1 MARLILIR
9 HGESEGN
16 RDRVFTLTP
25 AVGLTDR
32 GREQCRAAAAWIAA
46 RYAPRRIVASPF
58 VRAQQTAEELAQV
71 LGVPVEIEH
80 DLRERSYGELAGQ
93 PYSILQSR
101 TDFDPNEYWV
111 WRPPGGETL
120 VEVARRAG
128 AVLDRIADAAP
139 EDDTVVVSHGA
150 TMMSLWWHVTGA
162 WREGRVARNA
172 GIVVAEH
179 RAGRWQSA
187 AMAEAAMTETE

>member
-16 RDRVFTLTP
+16 RARVFTLTP
-25 AVGLTDR
+25 AVPLTDR
-32 GREQCRAAAAWIAA
+32 GREQCRAAATWIAT
-46 RYAPRRIVASPF
+46 RYAPQRIVASPF
-58 VRAQQTAEELAQV
+58 VRAQQTAEELARV
-71 LGVPVEIEH
+71 LRVPVEIEH
-80 DLRERSYGELAGQ
+80 DLRERNYGELAGQ
-93 PYSILQSR
+93 PYSSLQSR
-101 TDFDPNEYWV
+101 TDFEPNQYWL

-128 AVLDRIADAAP
+128 AVLDRLVHAAP
-139 EDDTVVVSHGA
+139 EDDIVVVSHGA
-150 TMMSLWWHVTGA
+150 TIMSLWWHITGA

-187 AMAEAAMTETE
+187 SVPDLE

>member
-25 AVGLTDR
+25 AVPLTDR
-32 GREQCRAAAAWIAA
+32 GREQVRAAAAWIAA
-46 RYAPRRIVASPF
+46 RYVPSRIVASPF
-58 VRAQQTAEELAQV
+58 VRAQQTAEELARI
-71 LGVPVEIEH
+71 LAVPIEIEH

-93 PYSILQSR
+93 PYSILQTR
-101 TDFDPNEYWV
+101 ADFDPSAYWL

-120 VEVARRAG
+120 IEVAGRAG
-128 AVLDRIADAAP
+128 TVLDRLAAAAP
-139 EDDTVVVSHGA
+139 EDDIVVVSHGA

-179 RAGRWQSA
+179 RAGRWHSA
-187 AMAEAAMTETE
+187 AVAEIE

>member
-9 HGESEGN
+9 HGQSEGN

-25 AVGLTDR
+25 AVPLTDR
-32 GREQCRAAAAWIAA
+32 GREQVRAAAAWIAA

-58 VRAQQTAEELAQV
+58 VRAQQTAEELSSV
-71 LGVPVEIEH
+71 LGVPIEIEE
-80 DLRERSYGELAGQ
+80 DLRERNYGALAGQ

-101 TDFDPNEYWV
+101 ADFDPSAYWL

-120 VEVARRAG
+120 VEVAQRAG
-128 AVLDRIADAAP
+128 AVLDRIAAGAP

-179 RAGRWQSA
+179 RDGRWQSA
-187 AMAEAAMTETE
+187 AVAEVE

>member
-9 HGESEGN
+9 HGQSEGN

-25 AVGLTDR
+25 AVPLTDH
-32 GREQCRAAAAWIAA
+32 GRVQARAAGRWIAD
-46 RYAPRRIVASPF
+46 RYAPRKIVASPF

-71 LGVPVEIEH
+71 LDVPIEIEH
-80 DLRERSYGELAGQ
+80 DLRERSYGDLAGQ
-93 PYSILQSR
+93 PYSILQAR
-101 TDFDPNEYWV
+101 TDFDPTTYWL

-120 VEVARRAG
+120 IEVAQRAG
-128 AVLDRIADAAP
+128 AVLDRLVEAAP
-139 EDDTVVVSHGA
+139 EDDMIVVSHGA

-187 AMAEAAMTETE
+187 AMAEAATTDTE

>member
-16 RDRVFTLTP
+16 RDRVFTLTS
-25 AVGLTDR
+25 AVPLTDR
-32 GREQCRAAAAWIAA
+32 GREQVRAAASWIAA
-46 RYAPRRIVASPF
+46 RYVPRRIVASPF
-58 VRAQQTAEELAQV
+58 VRAQQTADELAAV
-71 LGVPVEIEH
+71 LAVPIEVEV

-93 PYSILQSR
+93 PYAILQTR
-101 TDFDPNEYWV
+101 TDFDPGAYWL

-120 VEVARRAG
+120 IEVARRAG
-128 AVLDRIADAAP
+128 AVLDRLAAASP
-139 EDDTVVVSHGA
+139 EDDVVVVSHGA

-172 GIVVAEH
+172 GIVVVEH
-179 RAGRWQSA
+179 REGRWQSA
-187 AMAEAAMTETE
+187 AVAEIE

>member
-1 MARLILIR
+1 MARLIMMR

-16 RDRVFTLTP
+16 RDRVFTRTP
-25 AVGLTDR
+25 AVPLTDR
-32 GREQCRAAAAWIAA
+32 GRAQVREAASWIAA

-58 VRAQQTAEELAQV
+58 VRAQQTAQELAAI
-71 LGVPVEIEH
+71 LAVPIETED

-93 PYSILQSR
+93 PYAILQTR
-101 TDFDPNEYWV
+101 TDFEPDAYWQ

-120 VEVARRAG
+120 IEVAARAG
-128 AVLDRIADAAP
+128 AVLDRLARGAPDDDA
-139 EDDTVVVSHGA
+139 VVVSHGA
-150 TMMSLWWHVTGA
+150 TMMSLWWHVTGT

-179 RAGRWQSA
+179 RDGRWRSA
-187 AMAEAAMTETE
+187 TLAELG

>member
-16 RDRVFTLTP
+16 RDRVFTLTS
-25 AVGLTDR
+25 AVPLTDR
-32 GREQCRAAAAWIAA
+32 GREQVRAAASWIAA
-46 RYAPRRIVASPF
+46 RYVPRRIVASPF
-58 VRAQQTAEELAQV
+58 VRAQQTADELAAV
-71 LGVPVEIEH
+71 LAVPIEVEV

-93 PYSILQSR
+93 PYSILQTR
-101 TDFDPNEYWV
+101 TDFDPGAYWL

-120 VEVARRAG
+120 IEVARRAG
-128 AVLDRIADAAP
+128 AVLDRLAAASP
-139 EDDTVVVSHGA
+139 EDDVVVVSHGA

-172 GIVVAEH
+172 GIVVVEH
-179 RAGRWQSA
+179 REGRWQSA
-187 AMAEAAMTETE
+187 AVAEIE

>member
-25 AVGLTDR
+25 AVPLTDR
-32 GREQCRAAAAWIAA
+32 GREQVRTAARWIAG
-46 RYAPRRIVASPF
+46 RYAPRKIVASPF

-71 LGVPVEIEH
+71 LGLSIEIEH
-80 DLRERSYGELAGQ
+80 DLRERSYGDLAGQ
-93 PYSILQSR
+93 PYSILQTR
-101 TDFDPNEYWV
+101 ADFDPAAYWL

-120 VEVARRAG
+120 IEVAQRAG
-128 AVLDRIADAAP
+128 AVLDRLVEAAP
-139 EDDTVVVSHGA
+139 EDDMIVVSHGA

-187 AMAEAAMTETE
+187 AMAEAAAAEME